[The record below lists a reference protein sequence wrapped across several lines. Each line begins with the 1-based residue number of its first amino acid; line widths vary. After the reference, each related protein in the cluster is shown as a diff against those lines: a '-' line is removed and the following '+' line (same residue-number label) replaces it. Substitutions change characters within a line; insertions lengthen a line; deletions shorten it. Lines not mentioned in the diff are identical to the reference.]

1 MLPTR
6 YGRGQDA
13 GHIIGTGVVGHPTIA
28 VIDDDEATRTGLV
41 ALMRAKGFAATGYA
55 SAEAFL
61 AEWSAGLRC
70 VITDIQ
76 MPGLNGIELK
86 RRLDAMNS
94 RAPVIM
100 ITARVEPHLHQLA
113 LASGAFCLL
122 RKPFKSNALIDWVE
136 KAFGQGA

>member
-1 MLPTR
+1 
-6 YGRGQDA
+6 
-13 GHIIGTGVVGHPTIA
+13 VGHPTIA

-55 SAEAFL
+55 SAETFL
-61 AEWSAGLRC
+61 PEWSVGLRC
-70 VITDIQ
+70 IITDIQ

-86 RRLDAMNS
+86 QRLDAMNS
-94 RAPVIM
+94 LIPVIM
-100 ITARVEPHLHQLA
+100 ITARVEPRLHQLA

-122 RKPFKSNALIDWVE
+122 RKPFKSNELIDWIE

>member
-1 MLPTR
+1 
-6 YGRGQDA
+6 
-13 GHIIGTGVVGHPTIA
+13 VGHPTIA

-41 ALMRAKGFAATGYA
+41 ALMRAKGISATGFA

-61 AEWSAGLRC
+61 PKWSAELRC
-70 VITDIQ
+70 IITDIQ
-76 MPGLNGIELK
+76 MPGLTGIELK
-86 RRLDAMNS
+86 QRLDAMN
-94 RAPVIM
+94 RRTPVIM

-136 KAFGQGA
+136 KALGQEA